1 MFGTVFEAVQTVLKP
16 FNPLPVP
23 ICPVMPNISD
33 IENVRNEISSYNL
46 DTEEA
51 IEAFRLTYLS
61 RKGIITEL
69 LAGIGKAEPQDRAR
83 LGKELNAL
91 KQLAKTRFD
100 EAKTTLSAGKSADIT
115 ATDDPTLPPP
125 PFPTGSTHPL
135 SQTLEEIKNIFYRL
149 GFTIADGPE
158 LEDDFHNFTAL
169 NFPPE
174 HPARDMQDTFFIRK
188 DEEDPSR
195 DLVLR
200 THTSP
205 VQIRLMK
212 EQKPPVRAI
221 MPGRVYRNESITA
234 KSYCLFHQVEGLYVD
249 KNVSLADLKHT
260 LITFAGHLFGKNL
273 KYRIRPSFFP
283 FTEPSLE
290 MDIWWE
296 TGNRPGQWM
305 EILGAGMVHP
315 NVLKAVDIDPEIWT
329 GFAFG
334 MGVERIT
341 MSRYEIDDIRL
352 LYDNDVRFL
361 NQFP

>member
-1 MFGTVFEAVQTVLKP
+1 MGLIPCVYIFYTLSLYTLIPFLMSQPDLDSLKQEIQS
-16 FNPLPVP
+16 FP
-23 ICPVMPNISD
+23 ITTKED
-33 IENVRNEISSYNL
+33 LEK
-46 DTEEA
+46 
-51 IEAFRLTYLS
+51 FRLRFISRRGELTRLLS
-61 RKGIITEL
+61 TIGTAPPEKRAEL
-69 LAGIGKAEPQDRAR
+69 GQT
-83 LGKELNAL
+83 LNTL
-91 KQLAKTRFD
+91 NKLAKQKFG
-100 EAKTTLSAGKSADIT
+100 EAKTSLNGQVGDQKKAVDDIT
-115 ATDDPTLPPP
+115 LQPLPTQ
-125 PFPTGSTHPL
+125 TGSYHPL
-135 SQTLEEIKNIFYRL
+135 TQTLEEIKSVFYRL
-149 GFTIADGPE
+149 GFSIADGPE
-158 LEDDFHNFTAL
+158 LEDDFHNFTSL

-188 DEEDPSR
+188 NEEKPEN

-212 EQKPPVRAI
+212 SQKPPVRAI

-249 KNVSLADLKHT
+249 RDVSFAELKEM
-260 LITFAGHLFGKNL
+260 LVLFAEQVFGTGG
-273 KYRIRPSFFP
+273 KYRLRPSYFP

-296 TGNRPGQWM
+296 SKKGGQWL

-315 NVLKAVDIDPEIWT
+315 NVLKSVDLDPEEYS

-341 MSRYEIDDIRL
+341 MLRYGIEDIRMF
-352 LYDNDVRFL
+352 YDNDIRFL
-361 NQFP
+361 QQFP

>member
-1 MFGTVFEAVQTVLKP
+1 MAD
-16 FNPLPVP
+16 
-23 ICPVMPNISD
+23 IRNIYKVK
-33 IENVRNEISSYNL
+33 EEISSHPMDSN
-46 DTEEA
+46 ES
-51 IEAFRLTYLS
+51 IESFRLTYLS

-69 LAGIGKAEPQDRAR
+69 LAGIGKAPPEERAR
-83 LGKELNAL
+83 LGKEFNEL
-91 KQLAKTRFD
+91 KKLAKARYE
-100 EAKTTLSAGKSADIT
+100 EAKSAISSEKASRVT

-125 PFPTGSTHPL
+125 PLPTGSSHPL

-188 DEEDPSR
+188 DELDPSL

-249 KNVSLADLKHT
+249 TNVSLADLKHT
-260 LITFAGHLFGKNL
+260 LITFAGHLFGKDL

-296 TGNRPGQWM
+296 TNNRPGQWM

-315 NVLKAVDIDPEIWT
+315 NVLKAVDVDPETWT

-352 LYDNDVRFL
+352 LYDNDIRFL
-361 NQFP
+361 HQFP

>member
-1 MFGTVFEAVQTVLKP
+1 M
-16 FNPLPVP
+16 LPVFLCLEPFFPLHVP
-23 ICPVMPNISD
+23 IFPVMPNISD
-33 IENVRNEISSYNL
+33 IEKVKSDISTANL
-46 DTEEA
+46 DTDEA
-51 IEAFRLTYLS
+51 VETFRLAYLS

-69 LAGIGKAEPQDRAR
+69 LAGIGKAAPEDRAL

-91 KQLAKTRFD
+91 KQLAKSRFD
-100 EAKTTLSAGKSADIT
+100 EASSKLAAGKTGDIT
-115 ATDDPTLPPP
+115 ATDDPTLPPAP
-125 PFPTGSTHPL
+125 IGAGSTHPL
-135 SQTLEEIKNIFYRL
+135 SQTLEEVKNIFYRL

-188 DEEDPSR
+188 DEQDSAR

-212 EQKPPVRAI
+212 EQKPPLRAI

-260 LITFAGHLFGKNL
+260 LITFAGHLFGKDL

-296 TGNRPGQWM
+296 TRNRPGQWM

-361 NQFP
+361 DQFPS

>member
-1 MFGTVFEAVQTVLKP
+1 
-16 FNPLPVP
+16 
-23 ICPVMPNISD
+23 MPNTPD
-33 IENVRNEISSYNL
+33 IEKVKKDITSHPL
-46 DTEEA
+46 DSEQA
-51 IEAFRLTYLS
+51 IESFRLTYLS

-69 LAGIGKAEPQDRAR
+69 LAGIGKAAPEDRAW

-91 KQLAKTRFD
+91 KKLATSRFE
-100 EAKTTLSAGKSADIT
+100 EARAAVSSDKASPVA

-125 PFPTGSTHPL
+125 PLPAGSSHPL

-188 DEEDPSR
+188 DEVDPSR

-212 EQKPPVRAI
+212 EQKPPLRAI

-260 LITFAGHLFGKNL
+260 LITFAGHLFGKDL

-315 NVLKAVDIDPEIWT
+315 NVLKAVEIDPEIWT

-352 LYDNDVRFL
+352 LYDNDIRFL
-361 NQFP
+361 AQFP

>member
-1 MFGTVFEAVQTVLKP
+1 MAD
-16 FNPLPVP
+16 LPDTE
-23 ICPVMPNISD
+23 S
-33 IENVRNEISSYNL
+33 VRQEISSWPL
-46 DTEEA
+46 DSVDA
-51 IEAFRLTYLS
+51 IEAFRLKFLS
-61 RKGIITEL
+61 RKGLITEM
-69 LAGIGKAEPQDRAR
+69 LAGIGKAAPEDRAR

-91 KQLAKTRFD
+91 KKMASTRFE
-100 EAKTTLSAGKSADIT
+100 EAKAALGGDSAEHIA
-115 ATDDPTLPPP
+115 ATDDPTLPPIP
-125 PFPTGSTHPL
+125 LPVGSTHPL
-135 SQTLEEIKNIFYRL
+135 SQTLQEIKSIFYRL
-149 GFTIADGPE
+149 GFTVADGPE

-188 DEEDPSR
+188 DDRDSSR

-260 LITFAGHLFGKNL
+260 LITFVRHLFGKNL

-296 TGNRPGQWM
+296 TDSRPGQWM

-315 NVLKAVDIDPEIWT
+315 NVLKAVDVDPEIHT

-352 LYDNDVRFL
+352 LYDNDLRFL
-361 NQFP
+361 QQFP